1 MLLEVTKETNDQKNS
16 TVDERGLD
24 ENEAVVERA
33 PMETESVAD
42 DESIASEESLESDAE
57 SAEEDDTFLT
67 YLTNEYR
74 KWRIWTLVLAILG
87 FSTVLLSIGLL
98 QANIIQLKI
107 FNLMMSIANLFI
119 VMMLVFAF
127 TRTRPFKKKI
137 RSYDKYYVSI
147 VDHDAPDGV
156 RIEQRSLPDMDDF
169 FKIFERDARTELIP
183 ETEEYKALR
192 KTWIMIYAIAAVVA
206 VVAVALY
213 LAMPSLS
220 LVATLLLL
228 AAIILVVV
236 AFYFDR
242 TKMRPLRTKWARD
255 NYGMS
260 EFQVRDRMRKKKN

>member
-1 MLLEVTKETNDQKNS
+1 MAKQTKDSGASSPDLEKNGAS
-16 TVDERGLD
+16 GAS
-24 ENEAVVERA
+24 ENKVVEGSF
-33 PMETESVAD
+33 EKTSDGGSVDVEIEDAGND
-42 DESIASEESLESDAE
+42 DAA
-57 SAEEDDTFLT
+57 AEEDEDDTYKA
-67 YLTNEYR
+67 YLMAEYR
-74 KWRIWTLVLAILG
+74 RWRIWTLVLAILG
-87 FSTVLLSIGLL
+87 FSIVLLSIGLL
-98 QANIIQLKI
+98 QANLIQLKI

-137 RSYDKYYVSI
+137 RAYDKYYVSI
-147 VDHDAPDGV
+147 IDPDAADGV

-183 ETEEYKALR
+183 DTDEYKALR
-192 KTWIMIYAIAAVVA
+192 KTWILIYAVAAVLAVVA
-206 VVAVALY
+206 VVLY
-213 LAMPSLS
+213 VVVPTLS
-220 LVATLLLL
+220 LVTTLLLM

-260 EFQVRDRMRKKKN
+260 EFQVRDRMRKKK

>member
-1 MLLEVTKETNDQKNS
+1 MTAQPGDAVSDDGENS
-16 TVDERGLD
+16 GSEQQDG
-24 ENEAVVERA
+24 EADGA
-33 PMETESVAD
+33 G
-42 DESIASEESLESDAE
+42 SD
-57 SAEEDDTFLT
+57 DDTYLA
-67 YLTNEYR
+67 YLTAEYH
-74 KWRIWTLVLAILG
+74 KWRICTLVLAILG

-98 QANIIQLKI
+98 QGNIIQLKI

-183 ETEEYKALR
+183 ETDEYKALR
-192 KTWIMIYAIAAVVA
+192 KTWITIYVIAAVVA
-206 VVAVALY
+206 VVAVGLY

-260 EFQVRDRMRKKKN
+260 EFQVRDRMRKNKN